1 MEVRLLIIDPIES
14 VSAHGGLRPA
24 LNALAWVAATTGAAI
39 LATCHIKDLFLA
51 HAARHSAEK
60 QSPAASVLVTGLI
73 DPLIAPRMDAGI
85 PFQRALAS
93 VKNTHGPLPS
103 ALPFSIQH
111 TP

>member
-1 MEVRLLIIDPIES
+1 MGLVHCPIHPGTLPKLLMAETDNGIWFDCFMGCLHLDI
-14 VSAHGGLRPA
+14 AAA
-24 LNALAWVAATTGAAI
+24 LNTI
-39 LATCHIKDLFLA
+39 DLVLA